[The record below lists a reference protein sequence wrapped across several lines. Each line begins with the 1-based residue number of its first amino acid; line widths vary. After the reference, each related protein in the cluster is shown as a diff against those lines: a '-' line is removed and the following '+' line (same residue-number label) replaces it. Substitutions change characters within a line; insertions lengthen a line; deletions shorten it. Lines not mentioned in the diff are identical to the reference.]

1 MFIWNYTDLK
11 LYNNDVTVAED
22 ALKMNEYGVS
32 EAKILFVKKAIEQ
45 NPELNFD
52 DLIYLP
58 TREIA
63 KYIEGYE
70 DVNTGNQGENNQN
83 NQGNGN
89 QNHGNKNW
97 YSLKLYF
104 FLT

>member
-1 MFIWNYTDLK
+1 
-11 LYNNDVTVAED
+11 
-22 ALKMNEYGVS
+22 MNEYGVS

-45 NPELNFD
+45 NPKLNFD

-89 QNHGNKNW
+89 QNHGNKN
-97 YSLKLYF
+97 
-104 FLT
+104 